1 MFLYRLSFDSD
12 LSTVKGG
19 DYDSHFEQL
28 VFCCTLVGAC
38 VMRYVML
45 SAQTQREVT

>member
-1 MFLYRLSFDSD
+1 MFLYRPSFDSD

-38 VMRYVML
+38 VMRYV